1 VVKDPHQGDVLVKPD
16 NAGYELVASLF
27 LRLLALIY
35 LVAFVSIGVQI
46 LGLAGAEGILPFADE
61 LRHAEA
67 RLGSE
72 RFWLIPTLFWVDVSD
87 FALQGVAVAGCVF
100 SVLLLFNLYVRS
112 VLVLL
117 FLCYLSLFQAGQ
129 LFMNFQWDYLL
140 LESGFLAIF
149 LPRGPRLVIWLFRWL
164 LFRVRFLSGAS
175 KLISEDPSWSN
186 LTALEYY
193 FETQPL
199 PHWVA
204 WYVHQLPE
212 WFMRF
217 SAGTVLCIEI
227 LVPFMMFMSRGP
239 RFVAAWATLSLQ
251 ALILLTSNHNFF
263 NLLTMVLCLFL
274 FDDRALRRVMP
285 ASLVLWLGSGSGS
298 RLHNRRTSGRL
309 VGPLEKALAGLLA
322 GLILLVSAFQIW
334 EMFSGRRSPAPVAT
348 VLDVVAPFRIVNKYH
363 VFPTMKTERKELIVE
378 GSHDGEHWESYIFK
392 YKPGPLDRRPQI
404 VIPHQPRLDWMMWF
418 VPAGHPLNMMWFDR
432 FLRRLLRNA
441 PPVVDLLETN
451 PFPDKPPRYLR
462 TSLYRYSFTDRE
474 SREARGHWWERD
486 YLGPFYP
493 WPWMLRPENHLA
505 PPR

>member
-1 VVKDPHQGDVLVKPD
+1 MKPD
-16 NAGYELVASLF
+16 TGGYELVASLF

-46 LGLAGAEGILPFADE
+46 DGLAGAEGILPFADE
-61 LRHAEA
+61 LRRAEA
-67 RLGSE
+67 QVGAE
-72 RFWLIPTLFWVDVSD
+72 RFWSIPTLFWLDASD
-87 FALQGVAVAGCVF
+87 LALQLVAFAGCVF
-100 SVLLLFNLYVRS
+100 SVLLFFNLYARS
-112 VLVLL
+112 ALVLL

-140 LESGFLAIF
+140 LESGFLAVF

-175 KLISEDPSWSN
+175 KLISGDPSWSG
-186 LTALEYY
+186 LTALDYY

-217 SAGTVLCIEI
+217 GTGTVLFIEL

-239 RFVAAWATLSLQ
+239 RIFAAWATLSLQ

-263 NLLTMVLCLFL
+263 NLLTMILCLFL
-274 FDDRALRRVMP
+274 FDDRALRSLLP
-285 ASLVLWLGSGSGS
+285 ASLAS
-298 RLHNRRTSGRL
+298 RLSGAPRRSTPDISPGQGRPPGK
-309 VGPLEKALAGLLA
+309 VLAGLLA
-322 GLILLVSAFQIW
+322 GFIFLVSAFQFW
-334 EMFSGRRSPAPVAT
+334 EMFSGRSSPAPVAA
-348 VLDVVAPFRIVNKYH
+348 VMDAVAPFRIVNKYH
-363 VFPTMKTERKELIVE
+363 VFPTMKRERKELIVE
-378 GSHDGEHWESYIFK
+378 GSHDGEHWQPYVFK
-392 YKPGPLDRRPQI
+392 YKPGALDRRPPV

-432 FLRRLLRNA
+432 FLRRLLENA
-441 PPVVDLLETN
+441 PPVIGLLESN

-462 TSLYRYSFTDRE
+462 TNLYRYSFTDRHTRR
-474 SREARGHWWERD
+474 SSGNWWKRD

-493 WPWMLRPENHLA
+493 WPWMLGPGNDSATTR
-505 PPR
+505 